1 MGISKEEFT
10 ANEAILKELEC
21 PICLDILEN
30 AVFSTKCFHRFC
42 EACINGIHE
51 CPYCKVNIATTIV
64 EDRNS
69 RNLIQI
75 LRDLGDNPESETSSS
90 QNQLAEQTENEIFLD
105 VLSQLTLN
113 TTEQTEIKELYD
125 TLQVKLNG
133 A

>member
-1 MGISKEEFT
+1 M
-10 ANEAILKELEC
+10 KELEC
-21 PICLDILEN
+21 PICLDIFEN

-51 CPYCKVNIATTIV
+51 CPYCKVNISNTIV

-75 LRDLGDNPESETSSS
+75 LRDLRENRGSQSEPSSS
-90 QNQLAEQTENEIFLD
+90 QNQLAEHTENEIFLD

-113 TTEQTEIKELYD
+113 TAEQSEIKELYD
-125 TLQVKLNG
+125 TLQVRKYED
-133 A
+133 